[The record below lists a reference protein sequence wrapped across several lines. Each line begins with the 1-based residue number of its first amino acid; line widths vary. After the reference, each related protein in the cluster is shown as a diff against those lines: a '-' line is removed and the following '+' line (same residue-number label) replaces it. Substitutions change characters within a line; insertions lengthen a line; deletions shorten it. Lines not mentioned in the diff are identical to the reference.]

1 VHKKP
6 VMSFTVFDLV
16 NYFVLI
22 LVAFITI
29 YPMYYILIVSVSGDF
44 FVSRG
49 LVHLWPKGLNIGAY
63 KMVFKHPDIWRS
75 YRNTLFYTGLGTLT
89 NVVFTSLCAY
99 PLSRS
104 DFFGRSFFTFFIL
117 FTMFVSGG
125 MIPLWLLILN
135 LKIMN
140 TVWAIVLPGTIS
152 TYNMIVMRTF
162 FRGIPISLTESA
174 YLDGS
179 NDFQILLRII
189 LPLSKPILATMTLF
203 YAVGHWNSFMP
214 AILYLSTKSKY
225 PVQVILRDIA
235 VAGNVDSQVSIDL
248 LGGGD
253 ISAINF
259 RYAFIIITAV
269 PILCVY
275 PLLQKQFSKG
285 VMIGAMKV

>member
-1 VHKKP
+1 
-6 VMSFTVFDLV
+6 
-16 NYFVLI
+16 
-22 LVAFITI
+22 
-29 YPMYYILIVSVSGDF
+29 MYYIFIVSVSGDS

-49 LVHLWPKGLNIGAY
+49 LVHFLPKGWNIGAY
-63 KMVFKHPDIWRS
+63 KMVFEHPDIWRS
-75 YRNTLFYTGLGTLT
+75 YGNTLIYALLGTLI
-89 NVVFTSLCAY
+89 NVLFTSLCAY
-99 PLSRS
+99 PLSRP
-104 DFFGRSFFTFFIL
+104 DFFGRRFFSFFIL

-125 MIPLWLLILN
+125 MIPLWLLVLN
-135 LKIMN
+135 LGIMN
-140 TVWAIVLPGTIS
+140 TVWAIVLPGAIS

-179 NDFQILLRII
+179 NDLQILMRII

-214 AILYLSTKSKY
+214 AVLYLSTKSKY

-235 VAGNVDSQVSIDL
+235 VAGNVDSRVSIDL

-259 RYAFIIITAV
+259 RYAFIIITVV

-275 PLLQKQFSKG
+275 PFLQKHFTKG
-285 VMIGAMKV
+285 VMIGAMKG